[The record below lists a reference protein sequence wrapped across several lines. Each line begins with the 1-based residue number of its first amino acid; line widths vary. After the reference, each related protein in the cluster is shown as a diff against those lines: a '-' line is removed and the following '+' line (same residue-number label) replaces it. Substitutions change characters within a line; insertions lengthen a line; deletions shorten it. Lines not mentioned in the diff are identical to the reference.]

1 MKTIHTFVA
10 TLALASSAAILCAG
24 MGFGF
29 GASNASKSG
38 PKIEGTY
45 MLEYRETSDG
55 KKIVAPEIVGML
67 SYSKTTRN
75 FNVYWMSG
83 GKPSSIS
90 MVAKYTLSEKEYT
103 EDCMYYSENMDGK
116 GITYNTAATH
126 GVSPVTM
133 KDGEIQFTPA
143 LHGEPMLSISKNGMI
158 ATRTGSFTDHW
169 KKID

>member
-1 MKTIHTFVA
+1 MKTTQALVG
-10 TLALASSAAILCAG
+10 TLVLVTSAVIFCVG

-29 GASNASKSG
+29 GASNASSAG
-38 PKIEGTY
+38 PTIEGTY
-45 MLEYRETSDG
+45 MLEYRELADG
-55 KKIVAPEIVGML
+55 KKLVAPEIVGML
-67 SYSKTTRN
+67 SFSKNVRN

-158 ATRTGSFTDHW
+158 ATRTGAFTDHW

>member
-1 MKTIHTFVA
+1 MKTVHTFVA
-10 TLALASSAAILCAG
+10 TLVLASSAAMLCVG

-29 GASNASKSG
+29 GASNASKSD

-55 KKIVAPEIVGML
+55 KKIMAPEILGML
-67 SYSKTTRN
+67 SFSKNVRN
-75 FNVYWMSG
+75 FNVYWMSS

-116 GITYNTAATH
+116 GVTYNTAMTH

-133 KDGEIQFTPA
+133 KDGAIVFTPA
-143 LHGEPMLSISKNGMI
+143 LHGEPMLAISKSGLI
-158 ATRTGSFTDHW
+158 ATKTGVFTDHW
-169 KKID
+169 KKLD

>member
-1 MKTIHTFVA
+1 MKTVHTFVA
-10 TLALASSAAILCAG
+10 TLVLASSAAMLCVG

-29 GASNASKSG
+29 GASNASKSD

-55 KKIVAPEIVGML
+55 KKIMAPEILGML
-67 SYSKTTRN
+67 SFSKNVRN

-90 MVAKYTLSEKEYT
+90 MVAKYTLSDKEYT
-103 EDCMYYSENMDGK
+103 EDCMYYAQNMDGK
-116 GITYNTAATH
+116 GITYETTATH

-133 KDGEIQFTPA
+133 KDGAIAFTPA
-143 LHGEPMLSISKNGMI
+143 LHGEPMLSITKSGMT
-158 ATRTGSFTDHW
+158 ATRTGVFTDHW
-169 KKID
+169 KKMD

>member
-1 MKTIHTFVA
+1 MKSAHIFVA
-10 TLALASSAAILCAG
+10 VIAFAIGGALLWAG

-29 GASNASKSG
+29 GASNSTNAASN
-38 PKIEGTY
+38 IEGTY
-45 MLEYRETSDG
+45 MLEYRETADG
-55 KKIVAPEIVGML
+55 KKMMAPEIVGML
-67 SYSKTTRN
+67 SYSKNVRN

-103 EDCMYYSENMDGK
+103 EDCMYYAENMDGK
-116 GITYNTAATH
+116 GITYNTAATR

-133 KDGEIQFTPA
+133 KDGAIVFTPA
-143 LHGEPMLSISKNGMI
+143 LHGEPMLAISKSGMI
-158 ATRTGSFTDHW
+158 ATKTGAFTDHW

>member
-1 MKTIHTFVA
+1 MKTVHTFVA
-10 TLALASSAAILCAG
+10 TLVLASSAALLCAG

-29 GASNASKSG
+29 GASNASKSD

-55 KKIVAPEIVGML
+55 KKIMAPEILGML
-67 SYSKTTRN
+67 SFSKNVRN

-90 MVAKYTLSEKEYT
+90 MVAKYTLSDKEYT
-103 EDCMYYSENMDGK
+103 EDCMYYAQNMDGK
-116 GITYNTAATH
+116 GIAYETTATH

-133 KDGEIQFTPA
+133 KDGAIGFTPA
-143 LHGEPMLSISKNGMI
+143 LHGEPMLSITKSGMT
-158 ATRTGSFTDHW
+158 ATRTGVFTDHW
-169 KKID
+169 KKMD

>member
-1 MKTIHTFVA
+1 MKTLYAFLA
-10 TLALASSAAILCAG
+10 TLALASSCAMLLAG

-29 GASNASKSG
+29 GASNASTSG

-67 SYSKTTRN
+67 SFSKNVRN

-90 MVAKYTLSEKEYT
+90 MVAKYTLSDKEYT
-103 EDCMYYSENMDGK
+103 EDCMYYAQNMDGK
-116 GITYNTAATH
+116 GIAYETTATH

-133 KDGEIQFTPA
+133 KDGAIGFTPA
-143 LHGEPMLSISKNGMI
+143 LHGEPMLSITKSGMT
-158 ATRTGSFTDHW
+158 ATRTGVFTDHW
-169 KKID
+169 KKMD

>member
-1 MKTIHTFVA
+1 MKIVHAFVA
-10 TLALASSAAILCAG
+10 AFVLASGAALLCAG

-29 GASNASKSG
+29 GASNSTKAATN
-38 PKIEGTY
+38 IEDTY
-45 MLEYRETSDG
+45 MLEYRETADG
-55 KKIVAPEIVGML
+55 KKMMAPEIVGML
-67 SYSKTTRN
+67 SYSKDVRN

-90 MVAKYTLSEKEYT
+90 MVAKYTLSDKEYT
-103 EDCMYYSENMDGK
+103 EDCMYYAENMDGK

-133 KDGEIQFTPA
+133 KDGAISFTPA
-143 LHGEPMLSISKNGMI
+143 LHGEPMLSITKSGMI
-158 ATRTGSFTDHW
+158 ATMTGKFTDHW

>member
-1 MKTIHTFVA
+1 MKTTHAFVA
-10 TLALASSAAILCAG
+10 TLALAIGGALLCVG

-29 GASNASKSG
+29 GASNSTTAS
-38 PKIEGTY
+38 PNIEGTY

-55 KKIVAPEIVGML
+55 KKIMAPEILGML
-67 SYSKTTRN
+67 SFSKNVRN

-90 MVAKYTLSEKEYT
+90 MVAKYTLSDKEYT
-103 EDCMYYSENMDGK
+103 EDCMYYAENMDGK

-133 KDGEIQFTPA
+133 KDGAISFTPA
-143 LHGEPMLSISKNGMI
+143 LHGEPMLSITKSGMI
-158 ATRTGSFTDHW
+158 ATMTGKFTDHW